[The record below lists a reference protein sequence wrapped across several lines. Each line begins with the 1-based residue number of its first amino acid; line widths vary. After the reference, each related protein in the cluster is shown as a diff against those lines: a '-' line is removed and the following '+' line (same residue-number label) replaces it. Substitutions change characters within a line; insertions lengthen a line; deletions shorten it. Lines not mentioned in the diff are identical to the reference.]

1 MAYLDLAKGHQAYS
15 SGMSRCRGARVLVG
29 DTRKSLDNLRFG
41 QLWDCLFKKAEKFL
55 FQEGRKEKKEERE
68 RNQNGVDNT
77 CILGC
82 CEN

>member
-1 MAYLDLAKGHQAYS
+1 MQRGKGFGERHKEGPVQF
-15 SGMSRCRGARVLVG
+15 
-29 DTRKSLDNLRFG
+29 LRFG

-55 FQEGRKEKKEERE
+55 LQEGRKEKKEERE

-82 CEN
+82 CEK